1 MYAGKMGKTVS
12 VKKYKNREKQTMKK
26 QLNLHR
32 QLYFRNF
39 TCRCIWWCQC
49 LSGAACRYDGIRIHS
64 GSRDLDGDCAAVVKA
79 GFDSGK

>member
-26 QLNLHR
+26 TTE
-32 QLYFRNF
+32 F
-39 TCRCIWWCQC
+39 TPTAFI
-49 LSGAACRYDGIRIHS
+49 LGILLAVVFGGANAYLGLRDGIRIHS
-64 GSRDLDGDCAAVVKA
+64 GSRDLDGDCAAVVKE

>member
-26 QLNLHR
+26 TTE
-32 QLYFRNF
+32 F
-39 TCRCIWWCQC
+39 TPTAFI
-49 LSGAACRYDGIRIHS
+49 LGILLAVVFGGANS